1 MSFLTFYSYDEAFRM
16 EKRIH
21 TVQIAG
27 VPLKLKSSHDVETVN
42 SLVETVDQKVKETIE
57 SHPTVSFQNAL
68 MMTALNLAEELELTK
83 KIARRELDT
92 IEQEAQQI
100 LSDLEL
106 SPVIQNSLDH

>member
-1 MSFLTFYSYDEAFRM
+1 MSFFNLCNYDEALGM
-16 EKRIH
+16 EKRLH

-27 VPLKLKSSHDVETVN
+27 VPLKLKSSHDSEMVN
-42 SLVETVDQKVKETIE
+42 SLVEIVDKKVKETIE

-83 KIARRELDT
+83 KIARRELDA
-92 IEQEAQQI
+92 IEDEAQQI

-106 SPVIQNSLDH
+106 SPVIQNNLDH